1 VKPPEIW
8 TIDEFC
14 EVPFDFPPF
23 LMGNIIPQGGIGIF
37 HGKRSHG
44 KTQLALTLAV
54 SLINGTPFLERYK
67 CPYGRVTY
75 VGLDMPVQEVQ
86 DRCKRILPKLQYPER
101 FQIVASMDPI
111 NLPEMFFK
119 GKQPE
124 WVTDVTDF
132 EPDLIIIDTLRK
144 SHFLD
149 ENLNSTPGFV
159 YAASRGLFGTHSTVT
174 FLHHDRKTSESTRGA
189 PQEERVAGAG
199 AWVDNSDFAIHVGKR
214 RDRVTVSFPRVRFC
228 QDQPSIM
235 CEFDPDTLLIRLKE
249 DKKTA
254 YDHAVEIQL
263 KDPNLDYKGLVGKL
277 MEDHDIS
284 QTQAYEA
291 AKKATGK

>member
-1 VKPPEIW
+1 MKPPEVW

-44 KTQLALTLAV
+44 KTQLAFTLAV
-54 SLINGTPFLERYK
+54 SIINGAPFLGRYD
-67 CPYGRVTY
+67 CPFGRVTY

-86 DRCKRILPKLQYPER
+86 DRCQRLLPRLAYPER

-119 GKQPE
+119 NKQPD
-124 WVTDVTDF
+124 WVSDITNF
-132 EPDLIIIDTLRK
+132 EPDLIIVDTLRK
-144 SHFLD
+144 AHFLD

-159 YAASRGLFGTHSTVT
+159 YAASRGLFGTHSTVL
-174 FLHHDRKTSESTRGA
+174 FLHHDRKTNESTRGA

-214 RDRVTVSFPRVRFC
+214 RERVTVSFPRVRFC
-228 QDQPSIM
+228 QDQPSIQ
-235 CEFDPDTLLIRLKE
+235 CEFEPDTLLIRVKE
-249 DKKTA
+249 ETKTA
-254 YDHAVEIQL
+254 YDRAVEIKGNFGDLTKSQL
-263 KDPNLDYKGLVGKL
+263 VAKL
-277 MEDHDIS
+277 EDMGVS
-284 QTQAYEA
+284 QTRAYEA
-291 AKKATGK
+291 AAKVLEN